1 MTANDEHNSLDPDFS
16 IPSLHRGG
24 PGEGWIMNSVRKST
38 PHLASPHERGGIFDL
53 CPKGGLI
60 LNLEKIRK
68 EFPVT
73 EELIFFD
80 HARVAPVPERVR
92 KVVTAFIEDAT
103 RFGTAHYET
112 WMVGIEQARKSFAR
126 LINAGTDEVAFVKN
140 TSEGLS
146 IVANGLDW
154 KSGDNVV
161 IPDIEFPANVYP
173 WWNLKRLGVET
184 RMVHAVEGRVLFD
197 DLVKQVDARTR
208 LISISSVECN
218 SGFRCDLN
226 RIGAFCKE
234 KGILFCV
241 DAIQSLGLLPMD
253 VKRDHIDFLSADG
266 HKWMLSVEGLGG
278 FYISRDVLEKV
289 YPVTVGWGNM
299 VNAADFMN
307 YEFAFRPDA
316 QRFEE
321 GSPNTMSIHA
331 FGSALDLLLETGIE
345 NIEQR
350 VMALGDTILEQLQKR
365 GLKIYSSTQPEERS
379 GNIAFVMN
387 QDVSRLYDWMLENK
401 VKITVRDGLVRL
413 SPHFYNSEDEIL
425 RCFDLLDKYL
435 KN

>member
-1 MTANDEHNSLDPDFS
+1 M
-16 IPSLHRGG
+16 
-24 PGEGWIMNSVRKST
+24 V
-38 PHLASPHERGGIFDL
+38 
-53 CPKGGLI
+53 
-60 LNLEKIRK
+60 LNFEKLRK
-68 EFPVT
+68 EFPVM

-80 HARVAPVPERVR
+80 HARVAPLPERVR
-92 KVVTAFIEDAT
+92 KVVTAFVDDAT
-103 RFGTAHYET
+103 RYGTAHYET
-112 WMVGIEQARKSFAR
+112 WVADIDQARKKFAH

-173 WWNLKRLGVET
+173 WWNLKRLGVNT
-184 RMVHAVEGRVLFD
+184 RMVPAVEGRVLFD
-197 DLVKQVDARTR
+197 DLVKQVDAQTR

-218 SGFRCDLN
+218 SGFRSDLN
-226 RIGAFCKE
+226 RIGAFCKD

-241 DAIQSLGLLPMD
+241 DAIQSLGILPMD

-278 FYISRDVLEKV
+278 FYISKDVLEKV

-307 YEFAFRPDA
+307 YEFAFRPNA

-321 GSPNTMSIHA
+321 GSLNTMSIHA
-331 FGSALDLLLETGIE
+331 FGAALDLLLETGIE
-345 NIEQR
+345 NIEKR
-350 VMALGDTILEQLQKR
+350 VMALGDRVLEQLNQR
-365 GLKIYSSTQPEERS
+365 GLKVYSSTRQEERS

-387 QDVSRLYDWMLENK
+387 QDVSQLYEWMLKNK
-401 VKITVRDGLVRL
+401 VKLTVRDGLVRL
-413 SPHFYNSEDEIL
+413 SPHFYNNEDEIDSF
-425 RCFDLLDKYL
+425 FDLLDKFVEL
-435 KN
+435 KR

>member
-1 MTANDEHNSLDPDFS
+1 M
-16 IPSLHRGG
+16 
-24 PGEGWIMNSVRKST
+24 
-38 PHLASPHERGGIFDL
+38 
-53 CPKGGLI
+53 
-60 LNLEKIRK
+60 NLEKIRK

-80 HARVAPVPERVR
+80 HARVAPLPERVR
-92 KVVTAFIEDAT
+92 KVVTTFVEDAT

-112 WMVGIEQARKSFAR
+112 WMIGIEQSRKSFAR

-234 KGILFCV
+234 KDILFCV
-241 DAIQSLGLLPMD
+241 DAIQSLGILTID

-278 FYISRDVLEKV
+278 FYISREVLEKV

-299 VNAADFMN
+299 VNAADYMN
-307 YEFAFRPDA
+307 YEFVFRPDA

-331 FGSALDLLLETGIE
+331 FGAALDLLLETGIE

-350 VMALGDTILEQLQKR
+350 VMALGDTILEQLQRR
-365 GLKIYSSTQPEERS
+365 GLNIYSSTRPEERS

-387 QDVSRLYDWMLENK
+387 QDISRLYEWMLENK
-401 VKITVRDGLVRL
+401 VKLTVRDGLVRL
-413 SPHFYNSEDEIL
+413 SPHFYNSEEEFL
-425 RCFDLLDKYL
+425 RFFDLLDKYL

>member
-1 MTANDEHNSLDPDFS
+1 
-16 IPSLHRGG
+16 
-24 PGEGWIMNSVRKST
+24 MN
-38 PHLASPHERGGIFDL
+38 F
-53 CPKGGLI
+53 
-60 LNLEKIRK
+60 EKLRK
-68 EFPVT
+68 EFPVM

-80 HARVAPVPERVR
+80 HARVAPLPERVR
-92 KVVTAFIEDAT
+92 KVVTAFVDDAT
-103 RFGTAHYET
+103 RYGTAHYET
-112 WMVGIEQARKSFAR
+112 WVADIDQARKKFAH

-173 WWNLKRLGVET
+173 WWNLKRLGVNT
-184 RMVHAVEGRVLFD
+184 RMVPAVEGRVLFD
-197 DLVKQVDARTR
+197 DLVKQVDAQTR

-218 SGFRCDLN
+218 SGFRSDLN
-226 RIGAFCKE
+226 RIGAFCKD

-241 DAIQSLGLLPMD
+241 DAIQSLGILPMD

-278 FYISRDVLEKV
+278 FYISKDVLEKV

-307 YEFAFRPDA
+307 YEFAFRPNA

-321 GSPNTMSIHA
+321 GSLNTMSIHA
-331 FGSALDLLLETGIE
+331 FGAALDLLLETGIE
-345 NIEQR
+345 NIEKR
-350 VMALGDTILEQLQKR
+350 VMALGDRVLEQLNQR
-365 GLKIYSSTQPEERS
+365 GLKVYSSTRQEERS

-387 QDVSRLYDWMLENK
+387 QDVSQLYEWMLKNK
-401 VKITVRDGLVRL
+401 VKLTVRDGLVRL
-413 SPHFYNSEDEIL
+413 SPHFYNNEDEIDSF
-425 RCFDLLDKYL
+425 FDLLDKFVEL
-435 KN
+435 KR

>member
-1 MTANDEHNSLDPDFS
+1 MSFEN
-16 IPSLHRGG
+16 
-24 PGEGWIMNSVRKST
+24 
-38 PHLASPHERGGIFDL
+38 
-53 CPKGGLI
+53 
-60 LNLEKIRK
+60 IRK
-68 EFPVT
+68 EFPVV

-80 HARVAPVPERVR
+80 HARVAPLPKRVR
-92 KVVTAFIEDAT
+92 KVVTEFVDDAT
-103 RFGTAHYET
+103 RYGTAHYET
-112 WMVGIEQARKSFAR
+112 WIGEIEKARKSFAR

-140 TSEGLS
+140 TSEGLA

-173 WWNLKRLGVET
+173 WWNLKRLGLET
-184 RMVHAVEGRVLFD
+184 RMVQSVEGHVLFD
-197 DLVKQVDARTR
+197 DLVRQVDARTR

-226 RIGAFCKE
+226 RIGTFCKD

-241 DAIQSLGLLPMD
+241 DAIQSLGILPMD

-278 FYISRDVLEKV
+278 FYISKEVLEKV

-299 VNAADFMN
+299 VNASDFMN
-307 YEFAFRPDA
+307 YEFNFKPSA

-321 GSPNTMSIHA
+321 GSLNTMSIHA
-331 FGSALDLLLETGIE
+331 FGAALDLLLETGVK
-345 NIEQR
+345 NIEKKI
-350 VMALGDTILEQLQKR
+350 MALGDSIIEQLNQR
-365 GLKIYSSTQPEERS
+365 GLKVYSSTRPEERS

-387 QDVSRLYDWMLENK
+387 QNTSQLYEWMLKNK
-401 VKITVRDGLVRL
+401 VKLTVRDGLVRV
-413 SPHFYNSEDEIL
+413 SPHFYNSEGEVS
-425 RCFDLLDKYL
+425 RFFDLLDKFTA
-435 KN
+435 

>member
-1 MTANDEHNSLDPDFS
+1 
-16 IPSLHRGG
+16 
-24 PGEGWIMNSVRKST
+24 MNFENIK
-38 PHLASPHERGGIFDL
+38 E
-53 CPKGGLI
+53 
-60 LNLEKIRK
+60 

-73 EELIFFD
+73 GELIFFD
-80 HARVAPVPERVR
+80 HARVAPLPERVR
-92 KVVTAFIEDAT
+92 KVVTAFVDDAT
-103 RFGTAHYET
+103 RHGTVHYET
-112 WMVGIEQARKSFAR
+112 WMVGIEQTRKSFAR
-126 LINAGTDEVAFVKN
+126 LIHAGTDEVAFVKN

-146 IVANGLDW
+146 IVANGLGW

-184 RMVHAVEGRVLFD
+184 RMVPAVEGRVLFD

-226 RIGAFCKE
+226 RIGVFCKE

-278 FYISRDVLEKV
+278 FYISGDALEQV

-307 YEFAFRPDA
+307 YEFAFRPGA

-331 FGSALDLLLETGIE
+331 FGAALDLLLETGIE
-345 NIEQR
+345 NIEKR
-350 VMALGDTILEQLQKR
+350 VMTLGDRVLEQLNRR
-365 GLKIYSSTQPEERS
+365 GLKVYSSTRPEERS
-379 GNIAFVMN
+379 GNIAFFMN
-387 QDVSRLYDWMLENK
+387 QDISQLYEWMLENK
-401 VKITVRDGLVRL
+401 VKLTVRDGLVRL
-413 SPHFYNSEDEIL
+413 SPHFYNSDDEVS
-425 RCFDLLDKYL
+425 RFFDLLDKFVAS
-435 KN
+435 KR

>member
-1 MTANDEHNSLDPDFS
+1 MD
-16 IPSLHRGG
+16 I
-24 PGEGWIMNSVRKST
+24 
-38 PHLASPHERGGIFDL
+38 
-53 CPKGGLI
+53 
-60 LNLEKIRK
+60 EKIRK

-80 HARVAPVPERVR
+80 HARVAPLPERVR
-92 KVVTAFIEDAT
+92 KVVTAFVENAT

-112 WMVGIEQARKSFAR
+112 WLAGIDQSRKSFAR

-154 KSGDNVV
+154 KTGDNVV

-184 RMVHAVEGRVLFD
+184 RMVRSVEGRVLFD
-197 DLVKQVDARTR
+197 DLVKQVDARTK

-218 SGFRCDLN
+218 SGFRCELN
-226 RIGAFCKE
+226 RIGEFCKE
-234 KGILFCV
+234 RDILFCV
-241 DAIQSLGLLPMD
+241 DAIQSLGILPMD

-299 VNAADFMN
+299 INAADFMN
-307 YEFAFRPDA
+307 YEFEFRPGA

-331 FGSALDLLLETGIE
+331 FGAALDLLLETGIE
-345 NIEQR
+345 NIEKR
-350 VMALGDTILEQLQKR
+350 VMILGNTILEQLHQR
-365 GLKIYSSTQPEERS
+365 GLKVYSSTRPGERS
-379 GNIAFVMN
+379 GNIAFVVN
-387 QDVSRLYDWMLENK
+387 QDISRLYEWMMENK
-401 VKITVRDGLVRL
+401 VKLTVRDGLIRL
-413 SPHFYNSEDEIL
+413 SPHFYNSEDEIFKF
-425 RCFDLLDKYL
+425 FDLLDKYL
-435 KN
+435 K

>member
-1 MTANDEHNSLDPDFS
+1 M
-16 IPSLHRGG
+16 
-24 PGEGWIMNSVRKST
+24 
-38 PHLASPHERGGIFDL
+38 
-53 CPKGGLI
+53 
-60 LNLEKIRK
+60 NLEKIRK

-80 HARVAPVPERVR
+80 HARVAPLPERVR
-92 KVVTAFIEDAT
+92 KVVTTFVEDAT

-112 WMVGIEQARKSFAR
+112 WMIGIEQSRKSFAR

-234 KGILFCV
+234 KDILFCV
-241 DAIQSLGLLPMD
+241 DAIQSLGILTID

-278 FYISRDVLEKV
+278 FYISREVLEKV

-299 VNAADFMN
+299 VNAADYMN
-307 YEFAFRPDA
+307 YEFVFRPDA

-331 FGSALDLLLETGIE
+331 FGAALDLLLETGIE

-350 VMALGDTILEQLQKR
+350 VMALGDTILEQLQRR
-365 GLKIYSSTQPEERS
+365 GLNIYSSTRPEERS

-387 QDVSRLYDWMLENK
+387 QDISRLYEWMLENK
-401 VKITVRDGLVRL
+401 VKLTVRDGLVRL
-413 SPHFYNSEDEIL
+413 SPHFYNSEEEVL
-425 RCFDLLDKYL
+425 RFFDLLDKFL

>member
-1 MTANDEHNSLDPDFS
+1 M
-16 IPSLHRGG
+16 
-24 PGEGWIMNSVRKST
+24 
-38 PHLASPHERGGIFDL
+38 
-53 CPKGGLI
+53 
-60 LNLEKIRK
+60 NLEKIRK

-80 HARVAPVPERVR
+80 HARVAPLPERVR
-92 KVVTAFIEDAT
+92 KVVTTFVEDAT

-112 WMVGIEQARKSFAR
+112 WMIGIEQSRKSFAR

-234 KGILFCV
+234 KDILFCV
-241 DAIQSLGLLPMD
+241 DAIQSLGILTID

-278 FYISRDVLEKV
+278 FYISREVLEKV

-299 VNAADFMN
+299 VNAADYMN
-307 YEFAFRPDA
+307 YEFVFRPDA

-331 FGSALDLLLETGIE
+331 FGAALDLLLETGIE

-350 VMALGDTILEQLQKR
+350 VMALGDTILEQLQRR
-365 GLKIYSSTQPEERS
+365 GLNIYSSTRPEERS

-387 QDVSRLYDWMLENK
+387 QDISRLYEWMLENK
-401 VKITVRDGLVRL
+401 VKLTVRDGFVRL
-413 SPHFYNSEDEIL
+413 SPHFYNSEEEIL
-425 RCFDLLDKYL
+425 RFFDLLDKYL

>member
-1 MTANDEHNSLDPDFS
+1 MA
-16 IPSLHRGG
+16 
-24 PGEGWIMNSVRKST
+24 
-38 PHLASPHERGGIFDL
+38 
-53 CPKGGLI
+53 
-60 LNLEKIRK
+60 
-68 EFPVT
+68 

-80 HARVAPVPERVR
+80 HARVAPLPERVR
-92 KVVTAFIEDAT
+92 KVVTAFVDDAT
-103 RFGTAHYET
+103 RFGTAHYEA
-112 WMVGIEQARKSFAR
+112 WMAGIEQSRQSFAR

-140 TSEGLS
+140 TSEGLA

-197 DLVKQVDARTR
+197 DLVEQVDARTR

-218 SGFRCDLN
+218 SGFRSDLN

-307 YEFAFRPDA
+307 YEFAFRPGA

-331 FGSALDLLLETGIE
+331 FGAALDLLLETGIR

-350 VMALGDTILEQLQKR
+350 VMALGDTILEQLQRR
-365 GLKIYSSTQPEERS
+365 GLKIVSSTRAEERS
-379 GNIAFVMN
+379 GNIAFIMN
-387 QDVSRLYDWMLENK
+387 QDISRLDGWMAENK
-401 VKITVRDGLVRL
+401 VKLTVRDGLVRL
-413 SPHFYNSEDEIL
+413 SPHFYNSEEETL
-425 RCFDLLDKYL
+425 RFFDLLDRYL

>member
-1 MTANDEHNSLDPDFS
+1 M
-16 IPSLHRGG
+16 
-24 PGEGWIMNSVRKST
+24 
-38 PHLASPHERGGIFDL
+38 
-53 CPKGGLI
+53 
-60 LNLEKIRK
+60 NLEKIRK

-80 HARVAPVPERVR
+80 HARVAPLPERVR
-92 KVVTAFIEDAT
+92 KVVTTFVEDAT

-112 WMVGIEQARKSFAR
+112 WMIGIEQSRKSFAR

-226 RIGAFCKE
+226 RIGALCKE
-234 KGILFCV
+234 KDILFCV
-241 DAIQSLGLLPMD
+241 DAIQSLGILTID

-278 FYISRDVLEKV
+278 FYISREVLEKV

-299 VNAADFMN
+299 VNAADYMN
-307 YEFAFRPDA
+307 YEFVFRPDA

-331 FGSALDLLLETGIE
+331 FGAALDLLLETGIE

-350 VMALGDTILEQLQKR
+350 VMALGDTILEQLQRR
-365 GLKIYSSTQPEERS
+365 GLNIYSSTRPEERS

-387 QDVSRLYDWMLENK
+387 QDISRLYEWMLENK
-401 VKITVRDGLVRL
+401 VKLTVRDGLVRL
-413 SPHFYNSEDEIL
+413 SPHFYNSEEEIL
-425 RCFDLLDKYL
+425 RFFDLLDKYL

>member
-1 MTANDEHNSLDPDFS
+1 M
-16 IPSLHRGG
+16 
-24 PGEGWIMNSVRKST
+24 
-38 PHLASPHERGGIFDL
+38 
-53 CPKGGLI
+53 
-60 LNLEKIRK
+60 NLEKIRK

-80 HARVAPVPERVR
+80 HARVAPLPERVR
-92 KVVTAFIEDAT
+92 KVVTTFVEDAT

-112 WMVGIEQARKSFAR
+112 WMIGIEQSRKSFAR

-234 KGILFCV
+234 KDILFCV
-241 DAIQSLGLLPMD
+241 DAIQSLGILTID

-278 FYISRDVLEKV
+278 FYISREVLEKV

-299 VNAADFMN
+299 VNAADYMN
-307 YEFAFRPDA
+307 YEFVFRPDA

-331 FGSALDLLLETGIE
+331 FGAALDLLLETGIE

-350 VMALGDTILEQLQKR
+350 VMALGDTILEQLQRR
-365 GLKIYSSTQPEERS
+365 GLNIYSSTRPEERS

-387 QDVSRLYDWMLENK
+387 QDISRLYEWMLENK
-401 VKITVRDGLVRL
+401 VKLTVRDGLVRL
-413 SPHFYNSEDEIL
+413 SPHFYNSEEEIL
-425 RCFDLLDKYL
+425 RFFDLQDKYL

>member
-1 MTANDEHNSLDPDFS
+1 MDF
-16 IPSLHRGG
+16 
-24 PGEGWIMNSVRKST
+24 EN
-38 PHLASPHERGGIFDL
+38 
-53 CPKGGLI
+53 
-60 LNLEKIRK
+60 IRK

-80 HARVAPVPERVR
+80 HARVAPLPERVR
-92 KVVTAFIEDAT
+92 KVVTAFVDDAT
-103 RFGTAHYET
+103 RYGTAHYEN
-112 WMVGIEQARKSFAR
+112 WIVGIDQARKSFAR
-126 LINAGTDEVAFVKN
+126 LINAEVDEVAFVKN

-154 KSGDNVV
+154 KPGDNVV

-184 RMVHAVEGRVLFD
+184 RMVASVEGRVLFD

-218 SGFRCDLN
+218 SGFRSDLN
-226 RIGAFCKE
+226 RIGTFCKE
-234 KGILFCV
+234 KGVLFCV
-241 DAIQSLGLLPMD
+241 DAIQSLGILPMD
-253 VKRDHIDFLSADG
+253 VKRDYIDFLSADG

-278 FYISRDVLEKV
+278 FYISKDVLEKV

-307 YEFAFRPDA
+307 YEFAFRPSA
-316 QRFEE
+316 QRYEE
-321 GSPNTMSIHA
+321 GSLNTMGIHA
-331 FGSALDLLLETGIE
+331 FGAALDLLLETGIE
-345 NIEQR
+345 NIEKR
-350 VMALGDTILEQLQKR
+350 VMALGDTIIEQLNRR
-365 GLKIYSSTQPEERS
+365 GLKFYSSTYPEERS

-387 QDVSRLYDWMLENK
+387 QDVSPLYEWMMQNK
-401 VKITVRDGLVRL
+401 VKLTVRDGLVRL
-413 SPHFYNSEDEIL
+413 SPHFYNNEDEIQGF
-425 RCFDLLDKYL
+425 FDLLDKYL

>member
-1 MTANDEHNSLDPDFS
+1 M
-16 IPSLHRGG
+16 
-24 PGEGWIMNSVRKST
+24 
-38 PHLASPHERGGIFDL
+38 
-53 CPKGGLI
+53 
-60 LNLEKIRK
+60 NLEKIRK

-80 HARVAPVPERVR
+80 HARVAPLPERVR
-92 KVVTAFIEDAT
+92 KVVTTFVEDAT

-112 WMVGIEQARKSFAR
+112 WMIGIEQSRKSFAR

-226 RIGAFCKE
+226 RIGAFFKE
-234 KGILFCV
+234 KDILFCV
-241 DAIQSLGLLPMD
+241 DAIQSLGILTID

-278 FYISRDVLEKV
+278 FYISREVLEKV

-299 VNAADFMN
+299 VNATDYMN
-307 YEFAFRPDA
+307 YEFIFRPDA

-331 FGSALDLLLETGIE
+331 FGAALDLLLETGIE

-350 VMALGDTILEQLQKR
+350 VMALGDTILEQLQRR
-365 GLKIYSSTQPEERS
+365 GLNIYSSTRPEERS

-387 QDVSRLYDWMLENK
+387 QDISRLYEWMLENK
-401 VKITVRDGLVRL
+401 VKLTVRDGLVRL
-413 SPHFYNSEDEIL
+413 SPHFYNSEEEIL
-425 RCFDLLDKYL
+425 RFFDLLDKYL